1 MSSFYEYR
9 KFVSHF
15 WVFGLDVLLQTTCM
29 VIVGHLFTGSGDCR
43 PLFNPSFFVW
53 SFILPVIDIN
63 CIHWIVQ
70 VQRWNFAEISS
81 CKSTTTSS
89 NRCTANNRRRSSTL
103 VTSRWTV
110 LWRHRTCRP
119 TITRDR
125 CLVSDTDHRTVV
137 KKQFRTSVH
146 TENLGDYI
154 SRHDFV
160 SVNLISFSTKQ
171 GWL

>member
-119 TITRDR
+119 TITYERKR
-125 CLVSDTDHRTVV
+125 GSFTLHYGTVSNT
-137 KKQFRTSVH
+137 
-146 TENLGDYI
+146 
-154 SRHDFV
+154 
-160 SVNLISFSTKQ
+160 LITAWS
-171 GWL
+171 